1 MDDPTPADVPLS
13 AGSTAQPAPLTGAT
27 FPPRR
32 DLTDGVVLLRQP
44 VRSDGVAIIAG
55 ASDPDVVRFTRVPSP
70 YGPDDLDAI
79 LSIAVDGWQA
89 STDAVFGVCDAS
101 EPDELLGLIGLHGVE
116 LTGDP
121 GGVAEIGYWTRPAG
135 RGRGLTTRAV
145 VLASRWAFDELGLAV
160 IEWCADTRN
169 PASRRIAE
177 KAGYVVSGVRRRGML
192 HRDRRVDVWFGS
204 LLPGELVD
212 VVG

>member
-1 MDDPTPADVPLS
+1 MDDPTPADVPP
-13 AGSTAQPAPLTGAT
+13 STAPEPAPPAGAA

-32 DLTDGVVLLRQP
+32 HLTDGVVLLRQP
-44 VRSDGVAIIAG
+44 LRSAAEAIVAG

-70 YGPDDLDAI
+70 YGPADLDAI

-89 STDAVFGVCDAS
+89 ATDAVFAICDS
-101 EPDELLGLIGLHGVE
+101 REPDELLGLIGLHGVE
-116 LTGDP
+116 LVGDP
-121 GGVAEIGYWTRPAG
+121 GGVAEIGYWTRPEG
-135 RGRGLTTRAV
+135 RGRGLTSRAV
-145 VLASRWAFDELGLAV
+145 VVASRWAFDELGLAV

-177 KAGYVVSGVRRRGML
+177 KAGYVVSGVRRLGML
-192 HRDRRVDVWFGS
+192 QRGRRVDVWFGS

-212 VVG
+212 PAAPR

>member
-1 MDDPTPADVPLS
+1 MDDPTPADVPR
-13 AGSTAQPAPLTGAT
+13 AEPTPEPAAPDGPA

-32 DLTDGVVLLRQP
+32 DLTDGVVLLRRP
-44 VRSDGVAIIAG
+44 VRSDAEAIIAG

-70 YGPDDLDAI
+70 YGPGDLDAI
-79 LSIAVDGWQA
+79 LSIAVDGWRA
-89 STDAVFGVCDAS
+89 STDAVFAVCDAR
-101 EPDELLGLIGLHGVE
+101 EPGELLGLVGLHGVE
-116 LTGDP
+116 LAGDP
-121 GGVAEIGYWTRPAG
+121 GGVAEIGYWTRPEG

-160 IEWCADTRN
+160 IEWYADTRN